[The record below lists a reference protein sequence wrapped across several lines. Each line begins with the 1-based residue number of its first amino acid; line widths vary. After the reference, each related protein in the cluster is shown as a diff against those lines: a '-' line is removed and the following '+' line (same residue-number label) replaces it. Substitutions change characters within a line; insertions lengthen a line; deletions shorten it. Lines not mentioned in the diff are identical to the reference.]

1 MHHVGPVSQAR
12 IRSKILGFT
21 DPGWLWD
28 DKFVYP
34 PSLVPAS
41 KVRKKGQRCLVQP
54 VLPAPAL
61 GETLRSAASHP
72 KLLAILGTIGA
83 SALAVMGVLI
93 GVVYGG
99 IQKNVDDLKTRV
111 EGLEQTF
118 RVAVTAGISVQDLLA
133 RAPRLETT
141 INDTRTD
148 VATIKAQVQSLQG
161 DTAAMKQQLQ
171 GMQQT
176 ANDTRTAVAR
186 IEARLP
192 KPQ

>member
-1 MHHVGPVSQAR
+1 MSSSTGSSSPGPGGDITVSG
-12 IRSKILGFT
+12 LT
-21 DPGWLWD
+21 W
-28 DKFVYP
+28 
-34 PSLVPAS
+34 
-41 KVRKKGQRCLVQP
+41 
-54 VLPAPAL
+54 
-61 GETLRSAASHP
+61 P